1 MTGGGKMAI
10 FKVRMVFGLVL
21 ILAGFLF
28 DFCFL
33 APGISNAFKSD
44 PAAYLNSFS
53 RYMFDL
59 TKTYMIILGLLNVAL
74 SFIPMLFLG
83 AGSGKTDWIILGLMV
98 AGSVV
103 FIFAGLWYAAAGPSF
118 KWETRCTVLTLGL
131 CGIFLSIGLE
141 IYRILFR
148 TGARI

>member
-1 MTGGGKMAI
+1 MAI
-10 FKVRMVFGLVL
+10 FKLRMIFGLAL

-28 DFCFL
+28 DFGFL

-44 PAAYLNSFS
+44 PTAYLNSFS
-53 RYMFDL
+53 RYIFDL
-59 TKTYMIILGLLNVAL
+59 TKTYIIILGLLNVAF
-74 SFIPMLFLG
+74 SFVSVVFPG
-83 AGSGKTDWIILGLMV
+83 AGSNKLDWIISGLMI

-131 CGIFLSIGLE
+131 CGIFLSIGFE

-148 TGARI
+148 TSARL